1 MAGRLSRAGLT
12 LAMAKRSSS
21 RSHAISA
28 NVKCAPTFQ
37 ILS

>member
-1 MAGRLSRAGLT
+1 MAGRLSGAGST
-12 LAMAKRSSS
+12 PAMAKRSSS
-21 RSHAISA
+21 RSRAISA